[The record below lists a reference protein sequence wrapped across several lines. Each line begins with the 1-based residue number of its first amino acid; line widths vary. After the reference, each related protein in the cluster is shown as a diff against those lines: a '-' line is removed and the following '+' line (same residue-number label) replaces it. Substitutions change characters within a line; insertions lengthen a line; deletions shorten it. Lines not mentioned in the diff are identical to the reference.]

1 MLQYKGM
8 TDREKNM
15 KILIAY
21 TSRNGTAADC
31 VRRLAGH
38 LQGLDVTVADLSVTA
53 PNVSDFDLVIAGGS
67 VRYARLDPALKKF
80 FKEGRD
86 ALLQVHLALFLV
98 CGLAHE
104 YEYYEEV
111 LLPRELREHAF
122 SVMYFGGSLRKE
134 GLPLWD
140 RLVVSSLRSRITESE
155 IEDGEYT
162 PSLPGILPES
172 IERMAAYARRE
183 IEIERAR
190 K

>member
-1 MLQYKGM
+1 
-8 TDREKNM
+8 M

-21 TSRNGTAADC
+21 TSKNGTTADC
-31 VRRLAGH
+31 VSRLSEQ
-38 LQGLDVTVADLSVTA
+38 LQGLDVTVADLSVTT
-53 PNVSDFDLVIAGGS
+53 PNVSDFDLAIAGGS
-67 VRYARLDPALKKF
+67 VRYARLDPALRRLL
-80 FKEGRD
+80 RD
-86 ALLQVHLALFLV
+86 QREALLQVPLALFLV

-122 SVMYFGGSLRKE
+122 SVMYLGGSLRKD

-140 RLVVSSLRSRITESE
+140 RLIVSSLRSRIMESE

-172 IERMAAYARRE
+172 IERLATYARQRLNAAP
-183 IEIERAR
+183 AR
-190 K
+190 QNGENNGTKETP

>member
-1 MLQYKGM
+1 
-8 TDREKNM
+8 M

-21 TSRNGTAADC
+21 TSKNGTTADC
-31 VRRLAGH
+31 VARLALH
-38 LQGLDVTVADLSVTA
+38 LQGLDVTVTDLTKTPVRI
-53 PNVSDFDLVIAGGS
+53 SDFDLVIIGGS
-67 VRYARLDPALKKF
+67 VHHARLDPALKNL
-80 FKEGRD
+80 FKEQRED
-86 ALLQVHLALFLV
+86 LLHVRLGLFLV

-104 YEYYEEV
+104 YEYYEET
-111 LLPRELREHAF
+111 LLPRELRDSAF
-122 SVMYFGGSLRKE
+122 ATMYFGGTLRKE
-134 GLPLWD
+134 GLPFFD
-140 RLVVSSLRSRITESE
+140 RMIVGSLRSRIMESE